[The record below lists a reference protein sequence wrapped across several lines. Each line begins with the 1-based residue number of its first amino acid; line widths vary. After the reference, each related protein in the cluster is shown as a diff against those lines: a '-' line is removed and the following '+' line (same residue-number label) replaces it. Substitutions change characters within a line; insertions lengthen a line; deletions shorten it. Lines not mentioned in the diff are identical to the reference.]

1 MPGLTAAQ
9 ERFCQTYAKTLD
21 YKKAY
26 QEGYGGD
33 EKRYSAPAVS
43 VLKKNQ
49 LVQNRI
55 AELTE
60 GHEEMLKNAI
70 REAFAI
76 TIPELMHKIYEVA
89 QNAERD
95 GDKLR
100 AYELIGRH
108 LGAFADVSPAG
119 RTSAILHVINVPA
132 NNRAVIDL
140 NKIESAQP
148 FLTNNRTK

>member
-1 MPGLTAAQ
+1 MIRAA
-9 ERFCQTYAKTLD
+9 
-21 YKKAY
+21 
-26 QEGYGGD
+26 
-33 EKRYSAPAVS
+33 V
-43 VLKKNQ
+43 
-49 LVQNRI
+49 
-55 AELTE
+55 
-60 GHEEMLKNAI
+60 

-76 TIPELMHKIYEVA
+76 TIPELMNKIYEVA

-140 NKIESAQP
+140 QKIESLQP
-148 FLTNNRTK
+148 FLTNNKQLYDNTDVYEHEQQNETETETENNREE